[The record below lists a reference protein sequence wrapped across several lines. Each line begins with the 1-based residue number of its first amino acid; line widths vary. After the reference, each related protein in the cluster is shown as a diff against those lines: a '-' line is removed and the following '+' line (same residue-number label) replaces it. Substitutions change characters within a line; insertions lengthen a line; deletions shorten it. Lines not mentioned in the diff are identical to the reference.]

1 MRINLKEEYPNQ
13 IDKLDDCPRGMP
25 FPDRVWIITPILA
38 RLTLLTLLDYVE
50 KLEEKIEDLKSRLN
64 ITSSNS
70 SKPPSSD
77 SLRAMKNR
85 KKSPVVTGRKKGGQM
100 GHEGKSRDM
109 LPVEEVDGIIDYY
122 PEECNHCGHPLK
134 IDIKNRNFIRH
145 QVQEIE
151 LIKSSTKEYRLHE
164 MYCRE
169 CKKKTRVNWPSEVPR
184 SSFGINVQSVI
195 SLLTGKYRLSKREC
209 KELMKD
215 VMGVEISTGSIIA
228 LEQSTGKALTKPVE
242 EAVNYIK
249 RSDVV
254 NTDETGWRNSNKL
267 SWLWTAVTKCLSVF
281 SMSKHRDKKT
291 LTTLVGKDFSG
302 IIVSDRYS
310 AYNLFPPEQRGLC
323 WAHLKRDFT
332 ALAERTGFSKQIGT
346 ELLKVEEKVFNLWNK
361 FKSKEFSRTQL
372 QGFMTPIIA
381 NMDEIL
387 QHGFDSEDR
396 KVARFCK
403 NLIKLRPA
411 LWTFLYV
418 EGVEPTNNSAERALR
433 PAVLAR
439 KGSFGSQSDRGAS
452 FTEKIYTVVA
462 TCKKQKRNVLQF
474 LVDACKADLYDSSPP
489 SLIPLMHNTS

>member
-1 MRINLKEEYPNQ
+1 MHINLEEECPKL
-13 IDKLDDCPRGMP
+13 IDKLDACPCGMP
-25 FPDRVWIITPILA
+25 FPERVWYVTPILA
-38 RLTLLTLLDYVE
+38 RLTILTLQDYAE
-50 KLEEKIEDLKSRLN
+50 KLEEKIEDLKSRLSLS
-64 ITSSNS
+64 SSNS

-77 SLRAMKNR
+77 SVKAIKNR
-85 KKSPVVTGRKKGGQM
+85 KKAPLSGRKKGGQI
-100 GHEGKSRDM
+100 GHEGKSRDI
-109 LPVEEVDGIIDYY
+109 LPAEEVDEIIDYF
-122 PEECNHCGHPLK
+122 PEECNHCGHTLK
-134 IDIKNRNFIRH
+134 IDIKNRNFVRH

-164 MYCRE
+164 MCCPE
-169 CKKKTRVNWPSEVPR
+169 CKRKTRVNWPSEVPR
-184 SSFGINVQSVI
+184 SSFGINVQSLI

-215 VMGVEISTGSIIA
+215 VMGVEISAGSIIA
-228 LEQSTGKALTKPVE
+228 LEQSTSKALTKPVE
-242 EAVNYIK
+242 EALNYIK
-249 RSDVV
+249 RVDVV

-281 SMSKHRDKKT
+281 FMSKHRDKKT

-310 AYNLFPPEQRGLC
+310 AYNLFSPEQRGLC

-387 QHGFDSEDR
+387 KQGFDGEDR
-396 KVARFCK
+396 KVTRFCK

-411 LWTFLYV
+411 LWTFLYI

-474 LVDACKADLYDSSPP
+474 LVDACKADLYGKSHP
-489 SLIPLMHNTS
+489 SLIPLMQNTS